1 MKYNL
6 SKAALLS
13 LCAALCF
20 SSCTNYK
27 EVGGPEDNDSPVTFK
42 ASLDD
47 GSLSRT
53 ALDMKFVPSWE
64 NTDVSMMHLYQ
75 LNGAESLEGGNVSM
89 TVDETDSELAWF
101 QADFASTSGRSFV
114 YAGVLA
120 RSEGGF
126 FYIPA
131 TQHPATVKAQD
142 DTRASLF
149 DPNADF
155 LVAKSK
161 ADYAESQSG
170 KKVEL
175 GFVRPVAVSRLA
187 ITNVQGESIKKV
199 IIESDDALTGKV
211 DYATIAAD
219 GFQGTFRFNTTEGSK
234 TVTLLYENAN
244 PLANSPE
251 GVVYA
256 YFFCTPGSHAIKSF
270 TVETESYS
278 YVKTYET
285 PLTMVFSSGD
295 FKQIAVDM
303 GKLTPT
309 PVVGPGSETEYS
321 CFFDTA
327 KWAVT
332 STSDFSWESGKEGYG
347 YSNNGVQITAKVSAN
362 ATTNSSFTDVTK
374 VVVTYNTNKGNGAG
388 AIEIKVGSN
397 DAKQNT
403 VAYPGAGDGT
413 TALYTTTFEYS
424 TPQSGKIKLTATA
437 TTNSLYIVGVK
448 VTAAGMSN

>member
-6 SKAALLS
+6 SKAALLA

-27 EVGGPEDNDSPVTFK
+27 EVGGPEDNDSPVTFR
-42 ASLDD
+42 ASLED

-120 RSEGGF
+120 QSEGGF
-126 FYIPA
+126 FYLPA

-142 DTRASLF
+142 GTRASLF

-155 LVAKSK
+155 LVSKSK

-211 DYATIAAD
+211 DYTTIAAD

-244 PLANSPE
+244 PMANSPE

-256 YFFCTPGSHAIKSF
+256 YFFCLPGSHAIKSF

-285 PLTMVFSSGD
+285 PVTMTFSTED

-303 GKLTPT
+303 SKVTPT
-309 PVVGPGSETEYS
+309 PVSGPVTGNEYS
-321 CFFDTA
+321 CSFYNA
-327 KWAVT
+327 QWGVT
-332 STSDFSWESGKEGYG
+332 GTSDFSWKSGKEGYG
-347 YSNNGVQITAKVSAN
+347 YSNNGVQITANASAN

-374 VVVTYNTNKGNGAG
+374 VVVTYNTNTTAGKGQVVLKIGNND
-388 AIEIKVGSN
+388 EQSNKVGYS
-397 DAKQNT
+397 T
-403 VAYPGAGDGT
+403 GDGKI
-413 TALYTTTFEYS
+413 AFYTTTFEYP
-424 TPQSGKIKLTATA
+424 TPQSGKIKLTGNV
-437 TTNSLYIVGVK
+437 TTNSIYIVSVT